1 MNLYQRQLL
10 VLTAMAA
17 LIFSA
22 GCSDR
27 DPSSLPAARAN
38 TDPVV
43 FLDFA
48 DSTQLYWQPF
58 SDTHYQALSV
68 DEVWAYGG
76 QASDGARSLK
86 FNISPQGS
94 AQGLYTGG
102 VVTAVGSRD
111 LADYNALTFY
121 ARATYPV
128 TLNLAGFGNDN
139 TGNSLYE
146 AGRSSIALT
155 TDWTFVVVPIPDSSK
170 LLAERGLFTFAEG
183 AEDAHPEGYDIW
195 VDEIQYA
202 NLSNIEVFR
211 PIMTSASQS
220 YFLGSTVAI
229 SGTRTIFQ
237 IDGGFVPVDHMSGY
251 FDYTTTNAAVAV
263 IEGSAVRVVGLGTAT
278 VNAMLGENPVQG
290 AITVTGYEAPTVGA
304 AAPTLPASDVIS
316 MFSGAYTNVPVDTW
330 RTDWSQSGP
339 VEDYVVAGETTKMYS
354 ALIYVGIDFQM
365 HPIDA
370 SQMTHLHMDVYAP
383 AGTNFKIKLGS
394 FPTPPDGVET
404 PDLVVD
410 ATTTPAFN
418 AGQWSS
424 LDIPLADFLL
434 PETGWDWAA
443 LGQMVLSGDTKLILV
458 DNIYFHK

>member
-1 MNLYQRQLL
+1 MIVSKRQLF
-10 VLTAMAA
+10 VLTAMAV
-17 LIFSA
+17 LIVCA

-27 DPSSLPAARAN
+27 DPASLPAARGN
-38 TDPVV
+38 TDAVV
-43 FLDFA
+43 FLDAA
-48 DSTQLYWQPF
+48 DTTEIYWQPF
-58 SDTHYQALSV
+58 ADTHYTTLSV
-68 DEVWAYGG
+68 DDIWAFGG

-102 VVTAVGSRD
+102 VVTATSGRD

-128 TLNLAGFGNDN
+128 TLDVAGFGNDN
-139 TGNSLYE
+139 SGNSLYE
-146 AGRSSIALT
+146 AGRGGVALT
-155 TDWTFVVVPIPDSSK
+155 PDWTFVVVPIPDSSK
-170 LLAERGLFTFAEG
+170 LLSERGLFTFAEST
-183 AEDAHPEGYDIW
+183 EDAHPEGYDIW

-211 PIMTSASQS
+211 PIMASASQS

-251 FDYTTTNAAVAV
+251 FDYTTTDAAVAV
-263 IEGSAVRVVGLGTAT
+263 VEGSLVRVVGTGTAT
-278 VNAMLGENPVQG
+278 VNAALGENPVQG
-290 AITVTGYEAPTVGA
+290 AITVTGYEAPTVA
-304 AAPTLPASDVIS
+304 AVAPTLPASDVIS
-316 MFSGAYTNVPVDTW
+316 MFSSAYNDVPVETW
-330 RTDWSQSGP
+330 RTDWSRSGP
-339 VEDYVVAGETTKMYS
+339 VENYVVGGETTKMYS
-354 ALIYVGIDFQM
+354 ALTYVGIDFQQ

-370 SQMTHLHMDVYAP
+370 SQMTHLHLDVYAP
-383 AGTNFKIKLGS
+383 AGTSFKVKLGS
-394 FPTPPDGVET
+394 FPSPPDGVET
-404 PDLVVD
+404 ADLTVD
-410 ATTTPAFN
+410 AASTPTFV

-434 PETGWDWAA
+434 PDTGWDWAA
-443 LGQMVLSGDTKLILV
+443 LGQMVLSGDTKLVLV